1 MGCKYGSDKED
12 YIFLRNAHYYGNLP
26 TGLDTEEFKKSRDNN
41 CNTFLTD
48 VDLPE
53 NTHIKGICDKFIY
66 MYYYLNNIHKER
78 DTDNTITE
86 EDCHFMNYW
95 LNINLKN
102 DNIGTALC
110 VNDFYNK
117 LKSKNES
124 IFSSSRKLEKHL
136 HVIDPGNLKNMEL
149 LYELYDTKQKIIND
163 MYNEDITESKKKLC
177 KEYTQ
182 QCYDKYIEGMN
193 NCLNGYDDFYNALK
207 DFKISYNYAVEW
219 DPEDLKNCKSSPYFN
234 LPNYDPVLERKEK
247 KIMLIQSMST
257 TLVVLFIIPL
267 LYKYTPLGPF
277 LRKKINMIKNSWM
290 NSDEYGSELSSLPTD
305 IEDNISDNEE
315 YNIGY
320 YSETNY

>member
-1 MGCKYGSDKED
+1 MGCKYGSGKED
-12 YIFLRNAHYYGNLP
+12 YLFLRNAHYYGNLP
-26 TGLDTEEFKKSRDNN
+26 TGLDTEEFKKRRESS
-41 CNTFLTD
+41 CSSFLT
-48 VDLPE
+48 VINLLG
-53 NTHIKGICDKFIY
+53 NTHVKEICDKFIY
-66 MYYYLNNIHKER
+66 MYYYLNNIHKSR
-78 DTDNTITE
+78 KTDNTITD

-95 LNINLKN
+95 LN
-102 DNIGTALC
+102 
-110 VNDFYNK
+110 VK
-117 LKSKNES
+117 LKMTILGIQSVA
-124 IFSSSRKLEKHL
+124 KLEEHL
-136 HVIDPGNLKNMEL
+136 HEIESGNLKNMQL

-163 MYNEDITESKKKLC
+163 MYNEDITESKKGLC

-182 QCYDKYIEGMN
+182 KCYDKYIEGMN

-277 LRKKINMIKNSWM
+277 LRKKINMIKNSWI

-305 IEDNISDNEE
+305 IEYNISDNEE